1 MTAIHWFGGEKGG
14 VGKSFVCCSAIEYMQ
29 AKKKD
34 FIAYDTDR
42 SNPDVLRLYK
52 QAAGCRPAILSEAE
66 KYEVAAGTIYNA
78 ALEEGKPVLVNLG
91 AASFRS
97 LKLWIEKNYVLRSA
111 KLNGITFY
119 NWFVSNGGSDSLRQF
134 GEALDY
140 FGDSVQHVFVKNF
153 GMTDDWSALDAND
166 KLLQRMDAAGVTV
179 LEFPRFVGNRD
190 RNLIKD
196 LGLTFAAAQQHEAF
210 DTLSQQR
217 IKFYL
222 DDVFEAFDE
231 AGVFNGQKA

>member
-29 AKKKD
+29 AKQID
-34 FIAYDTDR
+34 FIVFDTDR

-52 QAAGCRPAILSEAE
+52 LAAGCRPAILSEAE

-78 ALEEGKPVLVNLG
+78 ALNEKKPVLVNLG

-134 GEALDY
+134 QEALDY
-140 FGDSVQHVFVKNF
+140 FGDSVQHVFVRNF
-153 GMTDDWSALDAND
+153 GITDDWSALDED
-166 KLLQRMDAAGVTV
+166 KKLRARMKKGGVI
-179 LEFPRFVGNRD
+179 EIDFPRFVGNRD
-190 RNLIKD
+190 RNRIKD
-196 LGLTFAAAQQHEAF
+196 LGLTFAAAQTHEAF
-210 DTLSQQR
+210 DTLAQQR

-222 DDVFEAFDE
+222 DDVFDE
-231 AGVFNGQKA
+231 FNRAGVFNGD

>member
-1 MTAIHWFGGEKGG
+1 
-14 VGKSFVCCSAIEYMQ
+14 MQ
-29 AKKKD
+29 AKENN
-34 FIAYDTDR
+34 FIVFDTDR

-78 ALEEGKPVLVNLG
+78 ALDEKKPVLVNLG

-153 GMTDDWSALDAND
+153 GMTDDWSALDED
-166 KLLQRMDAAGVTV
+166 EV
-179 LEFPRFVGNRD
+179 LVARIKREKVIEIDFPRFVGNRD
-190 RNLIKD
+190 RNRIKD
-196 LGLTFAAAQQHEAF
+196 LGLTFAAAQQHQAF
-210 DTLSQQR
+210 DTFSQQR

-222 DDVFEAFDE
+222 DDVFAEFDR
-231 AGVFNGQKA
+231 AGVFNGD

>member
-14 VGKSFVCCSAIEYMQ
+14 VGKSFVCRSAIEYMQ
-29 AKKKD
+29 AKKID
-34 FIAYDTDR
+34 FIVFDTDR

-78 ALEEGKPVLVNLG
+78 ALDEKKPVLVNLG

-153 GMTDDWSALDAND
+153 GMTDDWSALDEDEALVARIKQAKVIEID
-166 KLLQRMDAAGVTV
+166 
-179 LEFPRFVGNRD
+179 FPRFVGNRD
-190 RNLIKD
+190 RNRIKD
-196 LGLTFAAAQQHEAF
+196 LGLTFAAAQSHEMF

-222 DDVFEAFDE
+222 DDVFAEFDQ
-231 AGVFNGQKA
+231 AGVFSGD

>member
-29 AKKKD
+29 AKQID
-34 FIAYDTDR
+34 FIVFDTDR

-78 ALEEGKPVLVNLG
+78 ALNEKKPVLVNLG

-140 FGDSVQHVFVKNF
+140 FGDSVQHVFVRNF
-153 GMTDDWSALDAND
+153 GITDDWSALDED
-166 KLLQRMDAAGVTV
+166 KKLRARMKKVGVI
-179 LEFPRFVGNRD
+179 EIDFPRFVGNRD
-190 RNLIKD
+190 RNRIKD
-196 LGLTFAAAQQHEAF
+196 LGLTFAAAQSHEAF
-210 DTLSQQR
+210 DTLAQQR

-222 DDVFEAFDE
+222 DDVFDEFDKQ
-231 AGVFNGQKA
+231 GVFNGD

>member
-14 VGKSFVCCSAIEYMQ
+14 VGKSFVCRSAIEYML
-29 AKKKD
+29 AKEKD
-34 FIAYDTDR
+34 CIIFDTDR

-52 QAAGCRPAILSEAE
+52 QAAGARPAILSEAE

-78 ALEEGKPVLVNLG
+78 ALEEQKPVLVNLG

-97 LKLWIEKNYVLRSA
+97 LKLWMEKNYVLRSA

-140 FGDSVQHVFVKNF
+140 FGNSVQHVFVKNF
-153 GMTDDWSALDAND
+153 GMTDDWSALNADD
-166 KLLQRMDAAGVTV
+166 ELLARMDAAGVTV

-190 RNLIKD
+190 RNRIKD
-196 LGLTFAAAQQHEAF
+196 LGLTFAAAQRHEAF
-210 DTLSQQR
+210 DMLSQQR

-222 DDVFEAFDE
+222 DDVFDEFDKR
-231 AGVFNGQKA
+231 GVFGGDQA